1 MREQGTL
8 FVGVSLGASVNSVG
22 MQLDNVTRISFQ
34 SVITGS
40 PAGSLKLQCS
50 NDLTNDPSAVVNW
63 QDYVSSS
70 QAVSGAGLNM
80 LELTAVNVKWVR
92 LAYDFNAGTGN
103 ITTNFYSILD
113 GKE

>member
-8 FVGVSLGASVNSVG
+8 FSNDSLAASINSSG

-34 SVITGS
+34 SIITGS
-40 PAGSLKLQCS
+40 PVGSLNLQCS
-50 NDLTNDPSAVVNW
+50 NDLVNDVASVVNW

-70 QAVSGAGLNM
+70 QAVNGVGLNM

-92 LAYDFNAGTGN
+92 LKYTRTSGSGN